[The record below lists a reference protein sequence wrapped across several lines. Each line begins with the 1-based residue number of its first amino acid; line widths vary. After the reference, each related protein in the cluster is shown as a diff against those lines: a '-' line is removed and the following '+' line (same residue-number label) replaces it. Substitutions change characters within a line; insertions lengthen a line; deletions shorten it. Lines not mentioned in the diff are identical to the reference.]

1 MNILSFIVLILLSL
15 VGYSSGAVLKGGKAS
30 EIRPRIFDLV
40 VILAI
45 WSGAIYSRLTFSI
58 NKWLL
63 VAIWLGSS
71 FAFGIILVPFRK
83 TEKRKKSESPG
94 TILSQDRPLKRLWKI
109 WQGFSRRMG
118 VFQSRVLLSFFYF
131 IFLTPISLIIKL
143 TSDPLNIKHRSQG
156 ASGSFWLTKEAISS
170 EIADFRRQF

>member
-15 VGYSSGAVLKGGKAS
+15 VSYSSGAVLKGGKAS
-30 EIRPRIFDLV
+30 EIRPRIFDLLV
-40 VILAI
+40 VLAI

-63 VAIWLGSS
+63 VAIWLSIS
-71 FAFGIILVPFRK
+71 FAFGMILVPFRK
-83 TEKRKKSESPG
+83 TENRKKSKSPG
-94 TILSQDRPLKRLWKI
+94 TALSQDRPLKKYWKT
-109 WQGFSRRMG
+109 WQGFSLRMG
-118 VFQSRVLLSFFYF
+118 AFQSRVLLSFFYF

-143 TSDPLNIKHRSQG
+143 ISDPLNIKHRNQG
-156 ASGSFWLTKEAISS
+156 ASGSFWLTKEDIRS

>member
-15 VGYSSGAVLKGGKAS
+15 VGYSSGTVLKGGKAS
-30 EIRPRIFDLV
+30 EIKPRIFDLLI
-40 VILAI
+40 ILAI

-63 VAIWLGSS
+63 VAIWLGIS
-71 FAFGIILVPFRK
+71 FALGIIIVFFRK
-83 TEKRKKSESPG
+83 TENKKKAESPG
-94 TILSQDRPLKRLWKI
+94 TVLSPSRPLKRLWKK
-109 WQGFSRRMG
+109 WQDFSLRMG

-143 TSDPLNIKHRSQG
+143 ISDPLNIKHRSQG

>member
-30 EIRPRIFDLV
+30 EIKPRIFDLLI
-40 VILAI
+40 ILAI
-45 WSGAIYSRLTFSI
+45 WSGALYSRLTFSF

-63 VAIWLGSS
+63 IAIWLGISLVL
-71 FAFGIILVPFRK
+71 GIVIGSFRK
-83 TEKRKKSESPG
+83 TENRKKSESAATAP
-94 TILSQDRPLKRLWKI
+94 SQDRPLKRLWKT
-109 WQGFSRRMG
+109 WQGFSLRMG

-143 TSDPLNIKHRSQG
+143 VSDPLNIKHRKQG